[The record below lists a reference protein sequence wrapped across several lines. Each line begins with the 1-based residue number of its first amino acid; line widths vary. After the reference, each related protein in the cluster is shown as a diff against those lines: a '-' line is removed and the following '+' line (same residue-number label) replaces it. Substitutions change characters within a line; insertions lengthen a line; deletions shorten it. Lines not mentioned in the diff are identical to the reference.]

1 MSDYII
7 PVIGVAKL
15 RKSQK
20 PVNTIQY
27 NIMSTMS
34 ELHRLMQEIKQDDL
48 DILADIAY
56 QQEQAMR
63 EGMEPPKAQIP
74 SDIDPD
80 YENFISNHPDG
91 IYPTK

>member
-1 MSDYII
+1 MSCIRSIYGT
-7 PVIGVAKL
+7 P
-15 RKSQK
+15 RQCKSQSFT
-20 PVNTIQY
+20 PIQF

-63 EGMEPPKAQIP
+63 EGMDEPL
-74 SDIDPD
+74 
-80 YENFISNHPDG
+80 SNSEQLNDSTN
-91 IYPTK
+91 INLTN

>member
-1 MSDYII
+1 MSGNIRPIYGTPKI
-7 PVIGVAKL
+7 
-15 RKSQK
+15 RKSQSFT
-20 PVNTIQY
+20 PIQF

-63 EGMEPPKAQIP
+63 EGMDEPLLNNEQLNDSTNI
-74 SDIDPD
+74 
-80 YENFISNHPDG
+80 NLTN
-91 IYPTK
+91 

>member
-7 PVIGVAKL
+7 HINSVAKL
-15 RKSQK
+15 RKSQE
-20 PVNTIQY
+20 PVHTIQY

-56 QQEQAMR
+56 QNEMAQRAYEADQAMR
-63 EGMEPPKAQIP
+63 ESMDKP
-74 SDIDPD
+74 
-80 YENFISNHPDG
+80 NL
-91 IYPTK
+91 TKDNDTDTLPF

>member
-1 MSDYII
+1 MSCIRSIYGT
-7 PVIGVAKL
+7 P
-15 RKSQK
+15 RQCKSQSFT
-20 PVNTIQY
+20 PIQF

-63 EGMEPPKAQIP
+63 EGMDEPLSNNEQLN
-74 SDIDPD
+74 DPT
-80 YENFISNHPDG
+80 NINL
-91 IYPTK
+91 TN

>member
-1 MSDYII
+1 MSCIRSI
-7 PVIGVAKL
+7 PGTPRL
-15 RKSQK
+15 CKSQSIT
-20 PVNTIQY
+20 PIQF

-63 EGMEPPKAQIP
+63 EGMDEPL
-74 SDIDPD
+74 
-80 YENFISNHPDG
+80 SNNEQLNDSTN
-91 IYPTK
+91 INLTN

>member
-1 MSDYII
+1 MSCIRSLYGT
-7 PVIGVAKL
+7 P
-15 RKSQK
+15 RQCKSQSFT
-20 PVNTIQY
+20 PIQF

-63 EGMEPPKAQIP
+63 EGMDETL
-74 SDIDPD
+74 
-80 YENFISNHPDG
+80 SNNEQLNDSTN
-91 IYPTK
+91 INLTN

>member
-1 MSDYII
+1 MSCIRSIYGT
-7 PVIGVAKL
+7 P
-15 RKSQK
+15 RQCKSQSIT
-20 PVNTIQY
+20 PIQF

-63 EGMEPPKAQIP
+63 EAMDEPLNNTTETNDQIQ
-74 SDIDPD
+74 I
-80 YENFISNHPDG
+80 N
-91 IYPTK
+91 PTN

>member
-1 MSDYII
+1 MSCIRSIYGT
-7 PVIGVAKL
+7 P
-15 RKSQK
+15 RQCKSQSFT
-20 PVNTIQY
+20 PIQF
-27 NIMSTMS
+27 NILSTMS

-48 DILADIAY
+48 VILADIAY

-63 EGMEPPKAQIP
+63 EGMEPPKADIP
-74 SDIDPD
+74 SDINPD

>member
-7 PVIGVAKL
+7 PINGVARL
-15 RKSQK
+15 RKSQQ

-63 EGMEPPKAQIP
+63 EGMEPPKAHIP

>member
-7 PVIGVAKL
+7 HINSVAKL
-15 RKSQK
+15 RKSQE
-20 PVNTIQY
+20 PVHTIQY

-56 QQEQAMR
+56 QNEMAQRAYEADQAMR
-63 EGMEPPKAQIP
+63 ESMDEP
-74 SDIDPD
+74 
-80 YENFISNHPDG
+80 NL
-91 IYPTK
+91 TKDNDTDTLPF